1 MSQMKNGSIRCD
13 WCGKLTGSRDGA
25 YLLAGRTDGAT
36 GYMHSPDW
44 DKDSASDIC
53 EECFYDHCPHC
64 GSSNIVHLTPV
75 VPGPIGWGGHCKDC
89 GKDWGIP
96 VDPLPDIEPD

>member
-1 MSQMKNGSIRCD
+1 M
-13 WCGKLTGSRDGA
+13 LV
-25 YLLAGRTDGAT
+25 GRTDGAV